1 MLKLTYTETSFY
13 LECFIQS
20 LEEWVQTRVILALRV
35 GQCLC
40 VEPSTASFLL
50 PINLPGVEMLK
61 ALINREDSEIIALC
75 SCDNE
80 YVEVT
85 LRGYW
90 LSNGSQDAEG
100 MFITAMSDSP
110 YGDAPRGSRPEGG
123 DRYASRIEF
132 FLHELWQEAQHR
144 ASVMSE

>member
-13 LECFIQS
+13 LECLAQS
-20 LEEWVQTRVILALRV
+20 LEEWVTQRVILALRV

-50 PINLPGVEMLK
+50 PVNLPGVEMLK
-61 ALINREDSEIIALC
+61 ALVKREDSEIIALC
-75 SCDNE
+75 GCDNE
-80 YVEVT
+80 CVEVT
-85 LRGYW
+85 LRGSW

-100 MFITAMSDSP
+100 VFVTAMSD
-110 YGDAPRGSRPEGG
+110 RT
-123 DRYASRIEF
+123 EF
-132 FLHELWQEAQHR
+132 FLHKLWQEAQHR